1 MKTPQ
6 ARNVVG
12 EFTDERS
19 ARAAVRFLEH
29 AGFQPDKVAVV
40 SGNVRQAREMTGSR
54 SIPGA
59 LIGAAVAVA
68 LYAALIIVGGPAM
81 QQNWVA
87 LVLGLIGLLPA
98 GIGIGVLA
106 GRSRLFVAQRA
117 ERYENAEE
125 VGDTLVSVH
134 VDEAGHERARRLLR
148 EAGAVRIREEETI
161 EAA

>member
-12 EFTDERS
+12 EFADERS

-59 LIGAAVAVA
+59 IIGAAIAVA
-68 LYAALIIVGGPAM
+68 LFAALVAVGGPEM
-81 QQNWVA
+81 RQNWVA
-87 LVLGLIGLLPA
+87 LALGLIVLLHA

-106 GRSRLFVAQRA
+106 GRGRLFVARRA

-125 VGDTLVSVH
+125 VGETLVSVH
-134 VDEAGHERARRLLR
+134 VDEAGRERARRLLR
-148 EAGAVRIREEETI
+148 EAGAIRIREEETI